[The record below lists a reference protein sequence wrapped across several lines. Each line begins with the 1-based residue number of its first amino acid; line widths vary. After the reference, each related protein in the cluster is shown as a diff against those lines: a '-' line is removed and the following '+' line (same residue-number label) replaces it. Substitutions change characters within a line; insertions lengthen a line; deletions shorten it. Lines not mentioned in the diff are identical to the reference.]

1 MNRRVLTLACLV
13 LALAVVPGCN
23 KAKNTAPAMPQYD
36 ALEPGPGAN
45 PLEIERYQ
53 LEQEKRTLSENLGDN
68 LDRIQRINARI
79 IQINIELQRQTNPH
93 Y

>member
-1 MNRRVLTLACLV
+1 MNRRVLPLACLL
-13 LALAVVPGCN
+13 LALTVAPGCK
-23 KAKNTAPAMPQYD
+23 KAKSTAPAMPLYD

-53 LEQEKRTLSENLGDN
+53 LEQEKRTLSENLSDN

>member
-1 MNRRVLTLACLV
+1 MNRRVLPLACLA
-13 LALAVVPGCN
+13 LALAVAPGCN
-23 KAKNTAPAMPQYD
+23 KSKSTAQAMPQYD

-53 LEQEKRTLSENLGDN
+53 LEQEKRTLSENLSDN